1 MELSCPRCQAKLTE
15 RRIRPEGA
23 PEQVAVDLC
32 TSCGGLW
39 LDRGEAEA
47 ICPTVAYLER
57 RHVEITM
64 LGQIRGG
71 IMKCPRCG
79 GMPYEFPLVD
89 IRVDYCSG
97 CGGVW
102 LDAPELEGRAKLE
115 DGWTPDLSGPYRAM
129 QRTVSTEHTD
139 CARCRQRELVEKMY
153 MSEDGLLCFQ
163 CYGAAVQQDQQR
175 RAEASVQAEAQDA
188 SGLIRGLRRLFESL
202 QATLTGAHRAEGQ

>member
-32 TSCGGLW
+32 ASCGGLW

-57 RHVEITM
+57 RHVEIS
-64 LGQIRGG
+64 LVGQIRGG

-79 GMPYEFPLVD
+79 GMPYQFPLGD
-89 IRVDYCSG
+89 MEVDYCSG

-102 LDAPELEGRAKLE
+102 LDAPELLKGRAKLE
-115 DGWTPDLSGPYRAM
+115 DGWAPDLSGPYRAM
-129 QRTVSTEHTD
+129 QRTVSTEYTD
-139 CARCRQRELVEKMY
+139 CADCRQRELAEKMY
-153 MSEDGLLCFQ
+153 MSGRGLLCFQ
-163 CYGAAVQQDQQR
+163 CYGAGLLEDQQR
-175 RAEASVQAEAQDA
+175 RAEASVQAETPDA
-188 SGLIRGLRRLFESL
+188 GGLIRGLRRLFEGL
-202 QATLTGAHRAEGQ
+202 QTALKG